1 MHSSDTIRRR
11 GETPGTPGTS
21 PGTQRAT
28 SRIIASEQL
37 TDCLPFTMHELTG
50 DRAATPDTGRV
61 SPPQERPA
69 SPFDRFD
76 DAIDPIEQEGFEAG
90 YRAGRDAGFAEG
102 MKRGIETGAAQAARR
117 QHEAEEAAGITL
129 AGRVEQLVLTLE
141 TRFAQVER
149 EAADEV
155 VALALDVARQVVR
168 TTLAQDRTLILPV
181 VQEAL
186 ACLIEDRVRIRLHL
200 HPSDVSL
207 VRDELGER
215 LGAQMCE
222 IVPDPAIEPGG
233 CRIET
238 PRALVDATVEVR
250 WRRVLAAIGRT
261 PAGRLAVSEE
271 PSG

>member
-1 MHSSDTIRRR
+1 MHSSDTLRRR
-11 GETPGTPGTS
+11 GDAPGTPGS
-21 PGTQRAT
+21 SIGAQRTT

-50 DRAATPDTGRV
+50 DRAAAPDTTRA
-61 SPPQERPA
+61 SSPQERPA
-69 SPFDRFD
+69 SPFGRFD
-76 DAIDPIEQEGFEAG
+76 DTLDPIEQEGFEAG

-102 MKRGIETGAAQAARR
+102 MKRGLEAGAAQAARR
-117 QHEAEEAAGITL
+117 QREAEEATGITL
-129 AGRVEQLVLTLE
+129 AGRIEQLARALE
-141 TRFAQVER
+141 ASFAQVER

-168 TTLAQDRTLILPV
+168 SSLTQDRGLILSV

-186 ACLIEDRVRIRLHL
+186 ACLIDDRVRTRLHL
-200 HPSDVSL
+200 HPSDASL

-238 PRALVDATVEVR
+238 PRALVDATVQAR

-261 PAGRLAVSEE
+261 AEGGLAIPGGAPE
-271 PSG
+271 